1 LITGKD
7 INNKVIEVISKT
19 AIVDK
24 ETKKVNFVNSICQLF
39 SEKGEINKTL
49 YLLNFIELY

>member
-1 LITGKD
+1 M
-7 INNKVIEVISKT
+7 NNKIIEVSSKT

-24 ETKKVNFVNSICQLF
+24 EAKKVNFVNSICQLF

>member
-1 LITGKD
+1 M
-7 INNKVIEVISKT
+7 NNKIIEVSSKT

-24 ETKKVNFVNSICQLF
+24 EAKKVNLVNSICQLF
-39 SEKGEINKTL
+39 SEKGDINKTL